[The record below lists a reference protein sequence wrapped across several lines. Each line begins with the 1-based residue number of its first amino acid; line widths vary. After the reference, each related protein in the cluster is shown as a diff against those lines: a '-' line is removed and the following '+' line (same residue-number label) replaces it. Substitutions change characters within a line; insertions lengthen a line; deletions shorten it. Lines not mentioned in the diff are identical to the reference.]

1 MGASTGPLRIF
12 CGKDSMWV
20 LEWIYL
26 WDLANTMWYNYAVKI
41 NFNLQKQVFPDSM
54 SKNRYNNVWNLK
66 KSCRLVW
73 KLKFLLFKSML

>member
-1 MGASTGPLRIF
+1 
-12 CGKDSMWV
+12 
-20 LEWIYL
+20 
-26 WDLANTMWYNYAVKI
+26 MWYNYAVKI

-73 KLKFLLFKSML
+73 KLKFLINK